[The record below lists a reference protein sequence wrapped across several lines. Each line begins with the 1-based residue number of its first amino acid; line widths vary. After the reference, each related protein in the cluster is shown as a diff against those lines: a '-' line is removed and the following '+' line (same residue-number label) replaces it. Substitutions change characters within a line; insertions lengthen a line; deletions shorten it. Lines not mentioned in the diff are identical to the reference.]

1 MQRRNEHGI
10 ALVAAL
16 LFAMTVLALV
26 TAIISSGLAVRH
38 QSRYIFAR
46 QGAQRAAESGVHLC
60 LARLNGSQGP
70 AMLAAGGV
78 EGVLRGTGPRA
89 PRYKVTIQSGVLDG
103 VDNDGDG
110 LIDEPDETDL
120 LEIRSVG
127 SYDNVRRTVRVTLL
141 ARYETPQQPSA
152 VHIGDP
158 LADLTF
164 NGNAFLI
171 SGFDVDLGG
180 AQTGFVGPGIGVVGS
195 PTFLMDQIKKQA
207 ESNVIGTGGSPSVQ
221 EVPDL
226 DLQALVEEGARSANI
241 VLEGGGGTV
250 SPGDWGTIQAPA
262 IVYAR
267 DSVHISGGGGG
278 AGILIVNGNLTISGS
293 FDWHGLIIVRGEL
306 EFKGGGG
313 DKRLTG
319 GLVVQNNV
327 FASLPDGTTGD
338 ESVNLNGTVDILLS
352 QQTIARMTQ
361 AFAEFT
367 ILNWREG
374 PNPEEAL
381 P

>member
-1 MQRRNEHGI
+1 MMRRKTENGI
-10 ALVAAL
+10 ALIAAL

-26 TAIISSGLAVRH
+26 TAVLSSGLAVRD

-60 LARLNGSQGP
+60 LARLNGDQ
-70 AMLAAGGV
+70 AAAVLAAGHL
-78 EGVLRGTGPRA
+78 EGVVRGTGPRA
-89 PRYKVTIQSGVLDG
+89 PRYDVSITSGSIDG
-103 VDNDGDG
+103 IDNDGDAV
-110 LIDEPDETDL
+110 IDEPDEADL
-120 LEIRSVG
+120 LEIRSTG
-127 SYDNVRRTVRVTLL
+127 SFDSVRRTVRVTLL

-158 LADLTF
+158 LADLNF

-171 SGFDVDLGG
+171 SGFDVGLNGS
-180 AQTGFVGPGIGVVGS
+180 QTGFVGPGIGVVGS
-195 PTFLMDQIKKQA
+195 PTFLMDQIRSQA
-207 ESNVIGTGGSPSVQ
+207 EDNVIGAGGSPSVQ

-226 DLQALVEEGARSANI
+226 DLRALIEEGARSANI
-241 VLEGGGGTV
+241 VLEGGSA
-250 SPGDWGTIQAPA
+250 SPGEWGTLDAPA
-262 IVYAR
+262 IVYSK
-267 DSVHISGGGGG
+267 DSVHISGGGEG
-278 AGILIVNGNLTISGS
+278 AGILIVNGNLAISGS
-293 FDWHGLIIVRGEL
+293 FDWHGLIVVRGQL

-313 DKRLTG
+313 EKRLTG
-319 GLVVQNNV
+319 GLVIQNDL
-327 FASLPDGTTGD
+327 FAELPDGTAG
-338 ESVNLNGTVDILLS
+338 EEGIYANGTIDILLS